1 MKFNA
6 KRVIIAG
13 GGTGGHLFPALAI
26 GETLEKDG
34 MQVKYIG
41 SKNGIEAK
49 GNYIEKNKI
58 ELLDLYGVSRSFSLS
73 SFKKNIL
80 LLIKVIKSY
89 IKVKNTIN
97 SFKPDLVIGTGGYSC
112 AIPLYLA
119 QKKNIHTAIQEQ
131 NVLPGLTTKIFSKKS
146 TIVFTAFDESQK
158 YLNDCNLFLSGNPIR
173 KKFKEINHIEA
184 KRTYNINPDKFTILI
199 IGGSQGARSINKHF
213 QKNITKYIEKGIQ
226 IIWQTGN
233 NSSDIIS
240 DVNNDN
246 ILMFDFIDDIEN
258 AYAASDLIVSR
269 AGATAISEILFLK
282 KPSILIPYPYA
293 SDNHQEINA
302 KVLENRGAAIMI
314 KENDFKSSLLER
326 KIFELFESKETMN
339 KISSNASKLSS
350 PNASDVIKDKIKEI
364 ISC

>member
-1 MKFNA
+1 MSLNRK
-6 KRVIIAG
+6 KIIIAG

-41 SKNGIEAK
+41 SKNGIEAT

-58 ELLDLYGVSRSFSLS
+58 ELLDLYGISRSFSLN

-80 LLIKVIKSY
+80 LILKVIKSY

-97 SFKPDLVIGTGGYSC
+97 SFNPDLVIGTGGYSC

-131 NVLPGLTTKIFSKKS
+131 NVLPGLTTKKFSRKS
-146 TIVFTAFDESQK
+146 TIVFTAFDESKK
-158 YLNDCNLFLSGNPIR
+158 YLDNCNLFLSGNPIR
-173 KKFKEINHIEA
+173 KRIKEKDCVEA
-184 KRTYNINPDKFTILI
+184 KKAFNLNPDKFTMLI

-213 QKNITKYIEKGIQ
+213 QKNITKYIDKGIQ
-226 IIWQTGN
+226 IIWQTGD
-233 NSSDIIS
+233 NSSDIIR
-240 DVNNDN
+240 DINYDN
-246 ILMFDFIDDIEN
+246 VLKFDFIDDIEN
-258 AYAASDLIVSR
+258 AYAASDLVISR

-302 KVLENRGAAIMI
+302 KVLENSGAAVMI
-314 KENDFKSSLLER
+314 KENEFKSLSLEK
-326 KIFELFESKETMN
+326 KIFELFESRKALDE
-339 KISSNASKLSS
+339 ISLNTSKLSNPS
-350 PNASDVIKDKIKEI
+350 ASGVIKDKIKEI